1 MVILLNKYNTASNKV
16 STDAKLNIE
25 PVYNEK
31 ILKIKTKFYCDEPT
45 DF

>member
-1 MVILLNKYNTASNKV
+1 MVILLNKYNTTSNKV

-31 ILKIKTKFYCDEPT
+31 NIENQNKVLL
-45 DF
+45 